1 MGGEMGFVVHSHRPK
16 TQCPWSYSLGHTLA
30 KGFAT
35 GEKNKHLLLGKFMW
49 YLPISVNLVPN
60 EYTPGSE
67 LGSGLV
73 MDLEGQQLLRVHVV
87 KGTQFGQSEEQLG
100 EYGRL
105 VRVVLSDEA
114 PQVPDQSLL
123 KSLHRVYVLNP

>member
-1 MGGEMGFVVHSHRPK
+1 MFFH
-16 TQCPWSYSLGHTLA
+16 
-30 KGFAT
+30 
-35 GEKNKHLLLGKFMW
+35 
-49 YLPISVNLVPN
+49 LVPN
-60 EYTPGSE
+60 EYTPGSD
-67 LGSGLV
+67 LSSGLG
-73 MDLEGQQLLRVHVV
+73 MDLEGQQLLRVHVIEGAEV
-87 KGTQFGQSEEQLG
+87 GQSEEQLG